1 MRAPSSCRWAEF
13 EQNHARQL
21 ARGRSRNDL
30 AREASLREK
39 GNAAAMIEMGV
50 GEQERV
56 DLGWIEAKPFRVRF
70 LTLATALID
79 PQSTRIILPAHSTR

>member
-1 MRAPSSCRWAEF
+1 MQLAPVRELAVARPLLLQMGGV

-50 GEQERV
+50 GEQ
-56 DLGWIEAKPFRVRF
+56 
-70 LTLATALID
+70 
-79 PQSTRIILPAHSTR
+79 